1 MTARSEAAFDRIVSY
16 HEAGHAVAHIRLN
29 IRFRRVWLCHPKTGR
44 GYVSGCRIPS
54 FKSAYRRSQACG
66 DVALGRWLEDDA
78 VVNFAGP
85 LAERRYA
92 PRSDWREGMGHIGVE
107 ELYYGDTDIVS
118 YIKTSRD
125 SDLHNVNADLDLLGC
140 SHNEDRDTYR
150 SLLIWHAAA
159 LVKKL
164 WPEITAVAGMLLRK
178 NVSSQAEVRR
188 LMNRAWR

>member
-1 MTARSEAAFDRIVSY
+1 
-16 HEAGHAVAHIRLN
+16 
-29 IRFRRVWLCHPKTGR
+29 
-44 GYVSGCRIPS
+44 
-54 FKSAYRRSQACG
+54 
-66 DVALGRWLEDDA
+66 
-78 VVNFAGP
+78 
-85 LAERRYA
+85 
-92 PRSDWREGMGHIGVE
+92 MGHIGVE

-118 YIKTSRD
+118 YIKTSRN

-178 NVSSQAEVRR
+178 NVSESGRSAPAHEPRVAVTVQHKE
-188 LMNRAWR
+188 N